1 MVKLAREFKFGTG
14 WRAKK
19 YLKQGKIP
27 FTLKK
32 SNVIFINKKI
42 IRFDMF
48 LVYVFCVKVF
58 GCQTKAQHLLE
69 HNIFFMYFLIFLKS
83 KVVLKT
89 SNAQVFLEKK
99 KFLG

>member
-58 GCQTKAQHLLE
+58 GCQTKAQLILKHS
-69 HNIFFMYFLIFLKS
+69 IFFVNGKIFLKS
-83 KVVLKT
+83 KVMFKT
-89 SNAQVFLEKK
+89 FNAQVFLEKYNS
-99 KFLG
+99 